1 MRYRLMASYLGASYQ
16 AAVGP
21 SDRDVT
27 LFAAPPPPEES
38 TASPP
43 PPAASGASRSG

>member
-1 MRYRLMASYLGASYQ
+1 MRYRLMASYFGASYQ

-21 SDRDVT
+21 SDRDIT
-27 LFAAPPPPEES
+27 LLPPPRRLKS

-43 PPAASGASRSG
+43 PPAGSGASRSC